1 MSEREAEVVVVGGGI
16 VGLAVAWRL
25 AQRGH
30 TVDVFEQG
38 ELGRGASWAAA
49 GMLAPTAELGFE
61 ELDLYR
67 LGRESLRRWPT
78 FAEELEA
85 ASGQPVG
92 YDATGTLV
100 VADDRDSTEALRRL
114 YRFQQEHAA
123 ASTWL
128 AGFEALDREPFL
140 APGLPAAVFSL
151 EDHQVDPRAVAQAL
165 VRVLRA
171 HVAVAVHEQITVQ
184 AIEPDAE
191 TSAVVLDD
199 GTRIMARAVVLA
211 AGAWTRRIAGLE
223 PKPPVRPIKGQALAL
238 RVAEPFALRHVVRGP
253 DAYLVPK
260 ADGRLIVGATSEEQG
275 FDTRVT
281 AGAVYR
287 LLEGA
292 VAVVPGVEE
301 LEVIETWA
309 GLRPASRDHAP
320 LLGFG
325 AVPGVAFATGHY
337 RHGVLLAPV
346 TADEIAAAV
355 EARLAGSVETS
366 AWLAPFSPD
375 RFS

>member
-1 MSEREAEVVVVGGGI
+1 MSNREAEVVVVGGGI

-30 TVDVFEQG
+30 TVSVFEQG

-67 LGRESLRRWPT
+67 LGRESLHRWPA
-78 FAEELEA
+78 FARELEA
-85 ASGQPVG
+85 ASGQSVG
-92 YDATGTLV
+92 YEATGTLV

-114 YRFQQEHAA
+114 HRFQQEQQAA
-123 ASTWL
+123 ATWL

-140 APGLPAAVFSL
+140 APGLPAAIFSP
-151 EDHQVDPRAVAQAL
+151 EDHQVDPRAVVQAL
-165 VRVLRA
+165 AHVLRA
-171 HVAVAVHEQITVQ
+171 HKAVAVHEQATVR
-184 AIEPDAE
+184 AIEFDAK
-191 TSAVVLDD
+191 APMVVLDD
-199 GTRIMARAVVLA
+199 GTRIAARIIVLA
-211 AGAWTRRIAGLE
+211 AGAWVRQIGGLE
-223 PKPPVRPIKGQALAL
+223 PAPPVRPIKGQALAL
-238 RVAEPFALRHVVRGP
+238 RMAEPFALRHVVRGP

-260 ADGRLIVGATSEEQG
+260 ADGRLIIGATSEEQG
-275 FDTRVT
+275 CDTRVT
-281 AGAVYR
+281 AGALYR

-325 AVPGVAFATGHY
+325 AMPGVAFATGHY
-337 RHGVLLAPV
+337 RHGVLLTPV
-346 TADEIAAAV
+346 TADEVANVV
-355 EARLAGSVETS
+355 EARLMGPTETS

-375 RFS
+375 RFV